1 MSLPEPGRLDLNST
15 DGSSWPT
22 YLPAMF
28 PAASTQVDLLLWQR
42 GSSMV
47 PAVSL
52 RTLACEAAW
61 LAVLAALAGSAPA
74 TSKGRLRRLSAA
86 SLDRFN
92 LCPFAHQRSR
102 GVVVAA
108 DGWSYGLP
116 ESSGVPARSVSAHS
130 RANPGCSSVQRA
142 ARSLRH
148 RDPLRLRAKLN
159 KMNIQPRRIVPKP
172 PKPKISS

>member
-1 MSLPEPGRLDLNST
+1 MSLPEPGMPDLNNT

-22 YLPAMF
+22 YLLPVLV
-28 PAASTQVDLLLWQR
+28 AASTQVDLLLWQR

-74 TSKGRLRRLSAA
+74 ASRGMLRRLSAA

-102 GVVVAA
+102 GV
-108 DGWSYGLP
+108 GG
-116 ESSGVPARSVSAHS
+116 
-130 RANPGCSSVQRA
+130 GC
-142 ARSLRH
+142 
-148 RDPLRLRAKLN
+148 
-159 KMNIQPRRIVPKP
+159 
-172 PKPKISS
+172 